1 MMSLLLRKS
10 KANLKLT
17 TSVNNKN
24 IIGTFLGYNLL
35 IYPKGLSQTLHASF
49 VEQQAMASSC
59 NDLSKLN
66 NVLIIS
72 LLYLRFEAC

>member
-1 MMSLLLRKS
+1 MMSLLLHKS

-17 TSVNNKN
+17 VSVNNKN
-24 IIGTFLGYNLL
+24 IIETFLGYNLL
-35 IYPKGLSQTLHASF
+35 ISQRVVPNIASF

-59 NDLSKLN
+59 NHLAVKLN

-72 LLYLRFEAC
+72 LLYLRFKAC